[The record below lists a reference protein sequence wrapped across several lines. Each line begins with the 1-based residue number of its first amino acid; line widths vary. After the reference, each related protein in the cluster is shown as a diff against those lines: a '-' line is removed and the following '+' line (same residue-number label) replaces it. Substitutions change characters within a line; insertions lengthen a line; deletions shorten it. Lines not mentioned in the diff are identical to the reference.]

1 MIANQTMNIIYD
13 TWHHLFT
20 TFEQPWL
27 DHPKLESFAEAI
39 HLKGAALRNCW
50 GFIDGTVRP
59 ISRPG
64 RHQRVVYN
72 GHKKVHS
79 LKFQSIVAPNGLIA
93 NLFGP
98 VEGKRHDSAMLA
110 QSQVLPQL
118 QNYSMDTNGN
128 ILCIY
133 GDPAYPTS
141 QQIQGPFRGA
151 MLTDI
156 QKEWNKSMSQVRVS
170 VEWIFG
176 DIITY
181 FKFLDF
187 KKNLKI
193 YLSAVGKMY
202 VTCALCITT

>member
-1 MIANQTMNIIYD
+1 
-13 TWHHLFT
+13 
-20 TFEQPWL
+20 
-27 DHPKLESFAEAI
+27 
-39 HLKGAALRNCW
+39 
-50 GFIDGTVRP
+50 
-59 ISRPG
+59 
-64 RHQRVVYN
+64 
-72 GHKKVHS
+72 
-79 LKFQSIVAPNGLIA
+79 
-93 NLFGP
+93 
-98 VEGKRHDSAMLA
+98 MLA

-176 DIITY
+176 NIITY

-202 VTCALCITT
+202 VTCALLHNARAMLHGSTTAKFFNVQPQQLMNIFNDIIHIHSYSSVHISS